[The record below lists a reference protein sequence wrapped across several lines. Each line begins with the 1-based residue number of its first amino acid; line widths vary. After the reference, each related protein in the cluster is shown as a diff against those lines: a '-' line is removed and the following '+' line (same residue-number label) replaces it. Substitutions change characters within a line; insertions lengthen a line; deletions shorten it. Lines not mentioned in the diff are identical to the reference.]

1 MLRLGSTYGDCW
13 GWPGNKFCEPTQV
26 LCDSCERE
34 LVLGA
39 TWATQPEATKPQNLG
54 PLAASAIYSCG
65 HPRFM
70 FVVRLHL
77 VKRDR
82 DGKRGQASR
91 TLVRGIGGLIISGVP
106 TRFAML
112 RRPRKR

>member
-39 TWATQPEATKPQNLG
+39 TWATQSEATKSQN
-54 PLAASAIYSCG
+54 PLEMG
-65 HPRFM
+65 EQ
-70 FVVRLHL
+70 HL
-77 VKRDR
+77 D
-82 DGKRGQASR
+82 AF
-91 TLVRGIGGLIISGVP
+91 TAP
-106 TRFAML
+106 E
-112 RRPRKR
+112 RR

>member
-1 MLRLGSTYGDCW
+1 M
-13 GWPGNKFCEPTQV
+13 GWPGNQSCEPTQV

-82 DGKRGQASR
+82 DGKRGQASPNA
-91 TLVRGIGGLIISGVP
+91 G
-106 TRFAML
+106 TRY
-112 RRPRKR
+112 RRPNYLRCSHSFRNATATANALKNAKMVANIG